1 MELINSLKN
10 SEWVI
15 GYIHAP
21 WCKVCEGNAEVVE
34 QVIKETPD
42 ITIVKMDAT
51 DGNNAAILQALD
63 FESLPYYAVFH
74 TAKEGADPE
83 DPTTCFVGGETGG
96 GKDIPDQIVTMI
108 RQFRAQQVV
117 A

>member
-1 MELINSLKN
+1 MEITDVLKN
-10 SEWVI
+10 SEWVVA
-15 GYIHAP
+15 YIHAP
-21 WCKVCEGNAEVVE
+21 WCKVCEGNKEVVQE
-34 QVIKETPD
+34 VINESPD
-42 ITIVKMDAT
+42 ITIVQLDAT
-51 DGNNAAILQALD
+51 HQENETLLRALD

-96 GKDIPDQIVTMI
+96 GKDIPNQIVTMI

>member
-1 MELINSLKN
+1 MEFMNTLKS

-15 GYIHAP
+15 AYISAP
-21 WCKVCEGNAEVVE
+21 WCKVCESNKEVIQE
-34 QVIKETPD
+34 VINESPD
-42 ITIVKMDAT
+42 ISIIQLDAT
-51 DGNNAAILQALD
+51 HQENETLLKALE

-74 TAKEGADPE
+74 TAKPGADVE

-96 GKDIPDQIVTMI
+96 GKEIPDQIVTMI